1 MRWGYPGGM
10 PKVNIYVPDAMYDEL
25 RRRELPISKLAQRA
39 FAAALQDDANAEWIA
54 RARRRPVRSSS
65 ISTED
70 LMDAV
75 DAEFA
80 S

>member
-1 MRWGYPGGM
+1 M
-10 PKVNIYVPDAMYDEL
+10 PKINIYVPDAMYDEL

-39 FAAALQDDANAEWIA
+39 FAAALSDDANADWIA
-54 RARRRPVRSSS
+54 RARQRPIRSPT

-75 DAEFA
+75 DADFA